1 MPAFRVGTSRP
12 TRTSLY
18 PQHTLVWLDCAL
30 YIDSATKGFPGRSL
44 RHPGDLQRHKD
55 TEKCKQCA
63 AVPSIARYNKARKRR
78 NRLPGFTAGTRPG
91 RFRGSRRVWS
101 LPLEATIAPFC
112 ASSEDKEQ
120 VPTAHG
126 IRGPGGVCFS
136 FPLASTCNVQ
146 ADSLYLCWRRATSL
160 FALYFALMTNKTM

>member
-1 MPAFRVGTSRP
+1 MS
-12 TRTSLY
+12 
-18 PQHTLVWLDCAL
+18 
-30 YIDSATKGFPGRSL
+30 TK
-44 RHPGDLQRHKD
+44 
-55 TEKCKQCA
+55 KCKQCTA
-63 AVPSIARYNKARKRR
+63 EKGSPEMTKPGSGETDFRALRPVPDRAV
-78 NRLPGFTAGTRPG
+78 
-91 RFRGSRRVWS
+91 FRGSRRVWS

-126 IRGPGGVCFS
+126 IKGLGGVCFS

-146 ADSLYLCWRRATSL
+146 ADSLYLCSCRATRL